1 MKKFLKLI
9 FLISIFSLALVG
21 CGVKNADNVIDK
33 IAKKQKNS
41 TSYYVKG
48 TMEIV
53 NNEDTYKYNV
63 EVSYKQKDYYKVELV
78 NTLNNHEQVIL
89 RNDEG
94 VYVVTPSLNKSFK
107 FQSDWPYNNSQIYLL
122 GSVIEDLTEDEDRVF
137 KTKNDGYYFQSS
149 VDYPNNKSLVKQN
162 VYVDKD
168 YKITKVEVTNKEG
181 KVQITMNFDKVIY
194 NKKYASDYFELSK
207 LINVKEERN
216 NSSTTTQNN
225 SANKSESNKTTT
237 QNQDQNKT
245 TNEQNNGTGNNVT
258 NNNTN
263 SNTNNNTSSNNKTEN
278 NNSQTTSDNAKSS
291 EQSQTENNQK
301 TESSFKESKSN
312 TKTKTK
318 KTATID
324 DVIYPMYLPTNTT
337 LANKEVIDTKDG
349 QRLILTFEGD
359 NPFVLV
365 EETISYADEGLII
378 PVSGSLDFLT
388 DVIGVINDNSVSFD
402 SNGIGYYIVSDKLN
416 KTELVNIARSISVL
430 PVSK

>member
-137 KTKNDGYYFQSS
+137 KAKNDGYYFQSS

-263 SNTNNNTSSNNKTEN
+263 SNTNNNTSSNNKPEN
-278 NNSQTTSDNAKSS
+278 NNNQTTSDNAKSS